1 MPGIVFRSGIAMR
14 SIASSTATEFDSRA
28 PALAELAARLAGIGG
43 GDGVHDTPLAGVA
56 VIRASAPSQPLPA
69 VYHPSVCI
77 VVQGRKHA
85 LFDGATYVYDPMHCL
100 IVSTSLPITGRIIE
114 ASPAR
119 PYLCLRIDLDPRIVE
134 DLSSQAAEDA
144 PADSSAPDRPL
155 LVADTSPS
163 LLDAALRLVRLADEP
178 DAAPVLA
185 PLALREIHFRLL
197 TGALGPQ
204 LRALCRSDGQARRVG
219 RAIAL
224 LRERYAEPLRI
235 EALAE
240 AAHMSAS
247 SLYERFREVTAMS
260 PLQFQKRLRLQEAR
274 RLMLSDGLE
283 AAVAAHRVGYE
294 SPSHFS
300 REYRRLFGAPPR
312 RDAATARAPD

>member
-1 MPGIVFRSGIAMR
+1 MP
-14 SIASSTATEFDSRA
+14 SIASIAAPEFRDRA
-28 PALAELAARLAGIGG
+28 PALAELAARLARIGG
-43 GDGVHDTPLAGVA
+43 GDGVHDTPVAGAA

-69 VYHPSVCI
+69 VYDPSVCI

-114 ASPAR
+114 ASSAR

-134 DLSSQAAEDA
+134 ALSSQVEEDA
-144 PADSSAPDRPL
+144 PGDSAPGRAL
-155 LVADTSPS
+155 LVAETSPA

-185 PLALREIHFRLL
+185 PLAMREIHFRLL

-283 AAVAAHRVGYE
+283 AAAAAHRVGYE

>member
-1 MPGIVFRSGIAMR
+1 MP
-14 SIASSTATEFDSRA
+14 SIASTAAPGSRDRA
-28 PALAELAARLAGIGG
+28 PALAELAARLARIGG
-43 GDGVHDTPLAGVA
+43 GDGVHDTPVAGAA

-85 LFDGATYVYDPMHCL
+85 LFDGATYVYDPLHCL

-134 DLSSQAAEDA
+134 ALSSQVAEDA
-144 PADSSAPDRPL
+144 PGDSAPGRAL
-155 LVADTSPS
+155 LVAETSPA

-185 PLALREIHFRLL
+185 PLAMREIHFRLL